1 MFMSRWPVS
10 DRTCLDNPV
19 MLTKKISKILAL
31 LLAGFALNSG
41 VSAQTT
47 WRIKGQVA
55 GEEDK
60 KLAAATVA
68 LVDTARKEILKTSP
82 DSTGR
87 FELAYGVE
95 GMYMLVITHTGYE
108 QYRSAAFPLSDK
120 DFGIIRLSPAAKTL
134 EGVTVQSS
142 QNLID
147 VDAATITYNVSR
159 SVDAQGLNAL
169 EVLRKAPGVF
179 VTSDNSITLNGRA
192 GVLVLIDGRQTYL
205 SGREFTDLMKTIPAS
220 DIKSIEII
228 NSPTAK
234 YDATGTAGIINIKM
248 SKSLILGLNATA
260 TAGFSYGISPKH
272 NLDFSFNYRRKKYNL
287 FGSYNHFFGY
297 YNYVYGSDRLQNS
310 RRYNS
315 ATDDVDKRQRAG
327 GRAGLDY
334 TINKENTLGIL
345 LTGNFVF
352 GGGLTQT
359 TTDIFKPNSSQI
371 EQNLYS
377 ENDYYF
383 QETKR
388 YNLNLNYKFENAAGR
403 IFNIDADYGYFIKGN
418 DNLQSNLYTS
428 ANTILDQNLYR
439 TRNGIDILLK
449 GLKFDYTTPLWK
461 GILEAGAKYSMIS
474 SDNAADFFHVLV
486 SKDSLDERRSNTFK
500 FDEQIS
506 AGYLNYKK
514 TVGKWSLQA
523 GLRMESS
530 SSEGTLLFQ
539 VNHVDSA
546 TKNNRSQT
554 KLFPSLSLSVKPWKD
569 QSLSLSYS
577 RRIDRPAYQD
587 LNPFVYLLDELS
599 FWQGNPFL
607 QPQLSHRASLQYAY
621 KSSTVIGINFSYT
634 DQFST
639 RITDTIESSKIVFIP
654 RNLGVQK
661 NIALSVTQNFAP
673 AKWWDATFNGVL
685 YQNANDI
692 FFDQYR
698 NLELKQLAGRISLQQ
713 RFKLPYSLTG
723 EISSYFNTKRLIG
736 ANELV
741 RATSQVDIA
750 LQKVILK
757 KKGILRLAVNDI
769 YKGTKATSEQS
780 FSGFYLRNYNYYETR
795 MVRLNFTYKFAES
808 AKGPRNRSSSLE
820 NENNRIK

>member
-1 MFMSRWPVS
+1 
-10 DRTCLDNPV
+10 
-19 MLTKKISKILAL
+19 MLTKKISNIL
-31 LLAGFALNSG
+31 LLLLVSMLLNNLA
-41 VSAQTT
+41 SAQTAR
-47 WRIKGQVA
+47 RITGQVT

-60 KLAAATVA
+60 KLASATIVLA
-68 LVDTARKEILKTSP
+68 DTARKELLKTSA
-82 DSTGR
+82 DSSGR
-87 FELAYGVE
+87 FDLSYGVE
-95 GMYMLVITHTGYE
+95 GVYVLMISHTGYE
-108 QYRSAAFPLSDK
+108 PYRSTAFALSDK
-120 DFGIIRLSPAAKTL
+120 DFGLIRLMPAAKTL
-134 EGVTVQSS
+134 EGVVVQSS
-142 QNLID
+142 QNLVE
-147 VDAATITYNVSR
+147 VDAASITYNVGR

-205 SGREFTDLMKTIPAS
+205 SGKEFTDLMKTIPAS

-248 SKSLILGLNATA
+248 AKSLILGLNATA
-260 TAGFSYGISPKH
+260 TAGISYGISPKH
-272 NLDFSFNYRRKKYNL
+272 NLDLSFSYRRKKYNL

-297 YNYVYGSDRLQNS
+297 YNYVYGSDRLQNG

-327 GRAGLDY
+327 ARAGLDY

-352 GGGLTQT
+352 GGGITQT
-359 TTDIFKPNSSQI
+359 STDIYRPNSTEI
-371 EQNLYS
+371 EQNLYA

-388 YNLNLNYKFENAAGR
+388 YNVNLNYKFENAGGR
-403 IFNIDADYGYFIKGN
+403 IFNIDADYGYFIKDN
-418 DNLQSNLYTS
+418 SNLQSNLYTKGS
-428 ANTILDQNLYR
+428 TVLDQNLYR
-439 TRNGIDILLK
+439 TLNGIDILLK

-461 GILEAGAKYSMIS
+461 GTFEAGAKYSMIS
-474 SDNAADFFHVLV
+474 SDNASDFFHVLV
-486 SKDSLDERRSNTFK
+486 SKDSLDERRSNTFQ

-506 AGYLNYKK
+506 AAYLNYKK
-514 TVGKWSLQA
+514 AVGKWTMQA

-530 SSEGTLLFQ
+530 SSEGTLLFK
-539 VNHVDSA
+539 VNNKDSL
-546 TKNNRSQT
+546 TKNDRNQT
-554 KLFPSLSLSVKPWKD
+554 KFFPSVSLSVKPWKD

-621 KSSTVIGINFSYT
+621 KNSTVIGINFSYT

-673 AKWWDATFNGVL
+673 AKWWDATFNGVI
-685 YQNANDI
+685 YQNSNDI

-723 EISSYFNTKRLIG
+723 EVSSYFNTKRLVG
-736 ANELV
+736 ANEIV

-750 LQKVILK
+750 LQKSVLK

-780 FSGFYLRNYNYYETR
+780 FAGFYLRNYNYYETR
-795 MVRLNFTYKFAES
+795 MIRLNFTYKFAES
-808 AKGPRNRSSSLE
+808 SSKGPRNRSSSLE
-820 NENNRIK
+820 SESSRIR